1 MKKIY
6 VYDLQ
11 FSFLYK
17 KPIRKKM
24 STSAYETIRLL
35 ELPPPFPPSL
45 FVNFFYKI
53 RNCSWFERDRY

>member
-11 FSFLYK
+11 LSFLYK

-35 ELPPPFPPSL
+35 ELPLPPLPPIPICKL
-45 FVNFFYKI
+45 VL
-53 RNCSWFERDRY
+53 